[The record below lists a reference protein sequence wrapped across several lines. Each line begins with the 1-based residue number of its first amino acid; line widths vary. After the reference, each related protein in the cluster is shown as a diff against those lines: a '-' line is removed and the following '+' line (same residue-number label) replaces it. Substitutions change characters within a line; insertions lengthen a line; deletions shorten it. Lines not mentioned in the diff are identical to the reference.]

1 MQRAVQDKRAP
12 PLDAFLV
19 IRNEANGPALDYWS
33 ANLADHRL
41 LDIAER
47 AVAESM
53 RIDALNRAGV
63 SVAKVAA
70 AEAQRPQTRL
80 LSPIKS
86 AGAKR

>member
-1 MQRAVQDKRAP
+1 MTGYDP
-12 PLDAFLV
+12 DLLS
-19 IRNEANGPALDYWS
+19 E
-33 ANLADHRL
+33 L

-70 AEAQRPQTRL
+70 AEAQRRLRYWRGDTDAPQWT
-80 LSPIKS
+80 
-86 AGAKR
+86 AQ